1 MSSRLEKIVR
11 VAIALTLIVL
21 LSAVPALAGLTIIG
35 ANGITASGAD
45 GISFSNTSGITAS
58 GADSVLAFSPN
69 GITASGADGITA
81 SGADGITASGAD
93 GITASGADGIT
104 ISGADSLT
112 AVSQPNGI
120 TISGADGQ
128 TYQADSIV
136 VRNPS
141 GITASGA
148 DNVIATG
155 TNGITASGADTR
167 HIAHADGI
175 TASGADGITASGA
188 DTVVTVNGASS
199 IVATSPTGVVFSVTP
214 NAITITGVSGITASG
229 ADGITISGADDFVL
243 TGVGAVTSA
252 LNDAGVNTGLVSVD
266 PELAVLLNA
275 ATDDSSVNAVITYR
289 SMPTDSDIA
298 DLQQIGVLG
307 GARYHSLPMIS
318 VTTSKTRLMAISHL
332 PRVRSIYGNRT
343 LQWNLEVATRNTI
356 GSDRVRRSGE
366 LTSANHGTPVTGR
379 GVTVAVLDTGVD
391 GTHADLSGRV
401 VQNVKLA
408 DTQSLGVGFNYPVAS
423 PNLPNTDQVYGHGTF
438 VAGVIAGNGQQSAG
452 KYAGVASGANIL
464 GISAGDAT
472 LLFVLSGLDYL
483 LTNAQAFNVRVVN
496 CSFSANTVFDFND
509 PVNIATKMLTD
520 AGVNVVFSAGNSGAG
535 ADSLNPYSV
544 APWVISV
551 GATDNVGHLADFSSR
566 GEFGSPLFHPTVVA
580 PGVNSVSL
588 RPSTLVS
595 ITTASGLPTDQS
607 QLSAT
612 ELPYYTTASGTSFS
626 APQVAGVIALMLE
639 ANPQL
644 TPAQVRDI
652 LQRTA
657 SPLPAYYLYEVGA
670 GMLNAHA
677 AVLEAAFPQ
686 RHFGSWRAV
695 AFQNQVEFTSSSP
708 QTFVGAAAPGA
719 STDSALTL
727 PANTVRASLQIAW
740 RGLTSVSRLTLAALD
755 PTGAQQAVADAAPAP
770 GLTGRRQR
778 TSLDSP
784 AAGTW
789 TARVT
794 NVIGTGSTPTLG
806 DSAIIPGL
814 TVGATTGG
822 TGTQTFYGVFQTVSA
837 RYPALTDISSLDSSS
852 INEVNQ
858 SFRSLVMAPIGARF
872 RPGFAVTRVDLAG
885 AMVLGGRVP
894 QYVPAASN
902 YPDIRDKAT
911 MLFVESAQASPAG
924 SLFPSIAAGTNFQPD
939 ASVDRLTAVVALV
952 RAAGLKQQAESGSY
966 TLTYADT
973 LSIPASLRGYVAVA
987 VQNGLIKAN
996 GATFNPSGAF
1006 TRLDLAHAMSRLAG
1020 MPLQ

>member
-11 VAIALTLIVL
+11 VAIALTLTVL

-35 ANGITASGAD
+35 GNGITASGAD
-45 GISFSNTSGITAS
+45 GINFWNTSGITAS
-58 GADSVLAFSPN
+58 GADGVLAFSPN

-136 VRNPS
+136 VRNPT

-167 HIAHADGI
+167 NIAHADGI

-229 ADGITISGADDFVL
+229 ADGITISGADEFVL
-243 TGVGAVTSA
+243 TGVGALTSA
-252 LNDAGVNTGLVSVD
+252 LSAVGVSTGLVSVD

-289 SMPTDSDIA
+289 SMPTDGDIA

-307 GARYHSLPMIS
+307 GTRYHSLPMIS
-318 VTTSKTRLMAISHL
+318 VTTTKRRLIAISHL
-332 PRVRSIYGNRT
+332 PHVRSIYGNRT

-356 GSDRVRRSGE
+356 GSDRIRRSGE
-366 LTSANHGTPVTGR
+366 LTTANHGTPVTGR

-391 GTHADLSGRV
+391 GTHSDLSGRV
-401 VQNVKLA
+401 VQNVKLV
-408 DTQSLGVGFNYPVAS
+408 DTQSVGAGFNYPVAS
-423 PNLPNTDQVYGHGTF
+423 ANLPDTDQVYGHGTF

-464 GISAGDAT
+464 GLSAGDAT

-509 PVNIATKMLTD
+509 PVNIATRMLTD
-520 AGVNVVFSAGNSGAG
+520 AGVNVVFSAGNTGSG

-580 PGVNSVSL
+580 PGVNTVSL

-595 ITTASGLPTDQS
+595 VTTASGLPADQS

-612 ELPYYTTASGTSFS
+612 ELPFYTTASGTSFS

-686 RHFGSWRAV
+686 RHFGSWRGV
-695 AFQNQVEFTSSSP
+695 AFQNQVQFTPSSP
-708 QTFVGAAAPGA
+708 QTFMGSVASGA
-719 STDSALTL
+719 SSDSGLTL

-740 RGLTSVSRLTLAALD
+740 GLTSVNRLSLALLD
-755 PTGAQQAVADAAPAP
+755 PNGVQQTIANAKPAS

-778 TSLDSP
+778 TSVDLP
-784 AAGTW
+784 AAGAW

-794 NVIGTGSTPTLG
+794 NVADSTLSLGEFNTLNG
-806 DSAIIPGL
+806 
-814 TVGATTGG
+814 TGG
-822 TGTQTFYGVFQTVSA
+822 TNTTNGGTSTQSFYGYFETVTA
-837 RYPALTDISSLDSSS
+837 GYPSMSDLSSLDASSL
-852 INEVNQ
+852 NEVNQ

-872 RPGFAVTRVDLAG
+872 RPGFAVTRADLAG

-894 QYVPAASN
+894 QYFPAASN
-902 YPDIRDKAT
+902 YPDVRDKAT
-911 MLFVESAQASPAG
+911 MLFVESAQASPGG

-966 TLTYADT
+966 TLPYTDT
-973 LSIPASLRGYVAVA
+973 LSIPASLRGYVALA

>member
-1 MSSRLEKIVR
+1 MANHLVKQVHVPIALVLVILMSS
-11 VAIALTLIVL
+11 
-21 LSAVPALAGLTIIG
+21 VPALAGLTIVG
-35 ANGITASGAD
+35 SNGITASGAD
-45 GISFSNTSGITAS
+45 GINFWNTSGITAS

-93 GITASGADGIT
+93 GITASGADSTTIT
-104 ISGADSLT
+104 RADSLT
-112 AVSQPNGI
+112 AASGPNGI
-120 TISGADGQ
+120 TISGADGH

-136 VRNPS
+136 VRNPT

-167 HIAHADGI
+167 NIAHADGI

-188 DTVVTVNGASS
+188 DSIVTINGASG
-199 IVATSPTGVVFSVTP
+199 ITATNASGVVFSVTP
-214 NAITITGVSGITASG
+214 SAVTISGINGITASG
-229 ADGITISGADDFVL
+229 ADGITISGADNFVL
-243 TGVGAVTSA
+243 TGVAALTSA
-252 LNDAGVNTGLVSVD
+252 LNGVAINTGIANVD
-266 PELAVLLNA
+266 PELAVFLND
-275 ATDDSSVNAVITYR
+275 ATDDSSVDAVITYR
-289 SMPTDSDIA
+289 AMPTDGDIA

-307 GARYHSLPMIS
+307 GTRYHSLPMIS
-318 VTTSKTRLMAISHL
+318 VTTSKTKLMAISHL
-332 PRVRSIYGNRT
+332 PNVRSIYGNRT
-343 LQWNLEVATRNTI
+343 LQWNVEVATRNTI
-356 GSDRVRRSGE
+356 GSDRVRRSSE

-379 GVTVAVLDTGVD
+379 GITVAVLDTGVD
-391 GTHADLSGRV
+391 GTHGDISGRV

-408 DTQSLGVGFNYPVAS
+408 DTQSLGIGFNYPVVS
-423 PNLPNTDQVYGHGTF
+423 PNLPNTDQAYGHGTF

-452 KYAGVASGANIL
+452 KYAGVASGANLL
-464 GISAGDAT
+464 GLSAGDAT
-472 LLFVLSGLDYL
+472 LLFILSGLDYL

-496 CSFSANTVFDFND
+496 CSFSANTVFDVND

-520 AGVNVVFSAGNSGAG
+520 VGVNVVFSAGNNGSG

-580 PGVNSVSL
+580 PGVNTVSL

-595 ITTASGLPTDQS
+595 VTAASGLATDAA
-607 QLSAT
+607 QLSAS
-612 ELPYYTTASGTSFS
+612 ELPYYTTGSGTSFS
-626 APQVAGVIALMLE
+626 APEVAGVIALMLE

-657 SPLPAYYLYEVGA
+657 TPLSAYYLHEVGA

-686 RHFGSWRAV
+686 RHFGSWRGV
-695 AFQNQVEFTSSSP
+695 AFQNQVQFTPSSP
-708 QTFVGAAAPGA
+708 QTFIGSAAPGV
-719 STDSALTL
+719 STDSALAL

-740 RGLTSVSRLTLAALD
+740 GGLTSVNRLSLAALD
-755 PTGAQQAVADAAPAP
+755 PNGVQQAIVNAAPAP

-778 TSLDSP
+778 MSLDVP
-784 AAGTW
+784 TAGTW

-794 NVIGTGSTPTLG
+794 NVIGTTSTTIG
-806 DSAIIPGL
+806 DSAIAGG
-814 TVGATTGG
+814 VNMTTGG
-822 TGTQTFYGVFQTVSA
+822 TGTQVFYGVVQTVAA
-837 RYPALTDISSLDSSS
+837 RYGVLSDLSSLDPSSV
-852 INEVNQ
+852 NEVNQ
-858 SFRSLVMAPIGARF
+858 TFRSLVMAPIGTRF
-872 RPGFAVTRVDLAG
+872 RPGFAVTRADLAK

-894 QYVPAASN
+894 QYSPASSS
-902 YPDIRDKAT
+902 YSDVRDKAT
-911 MLFVESAQASPAG
+911 MLFVESAQASPSGA
-924 SLFPSIAAGTNFQPD
+924 LFPSIAAGSNFQPD
-939 ASVDRLTAVVALV
+939 ATVDRLTAVVALV
-952 RAAGLKQQAESGSY
+952 RAAGLRQQAESGTY
-966 TLTYADT
+966 ALTYTDA
-973 LSIPASLRGYVAVA
+973 LSIPASLRGYVAIA

-996 GATFNPSGAF
+996 GAAFNPSGAF
-1006 TRLDLAHAMSRLAG
+1006 TRLDLAHAMSQLAG